1 MKELIEELNA
11 LIEKTTKVWGAIP
24 KSSWFHKPNPEKWS
38 KSEVAGHL
46 VDSAMNNI
54 QRFIRAQYEDA
65 PNLFYNQ
72 NEWVRLNHYETVEK
86 EDLIL
91 LWSLLNRQ
99 ISRIFKNIPAENL
112 ELPCHFK
119 VDGQL
124 QIVTLQYVI
133 EDYVAHLKHH
143 LGQITEG

>member
-24 KSSWFHKPNPEKWS
+24 KSSWFYKPNPDKWS

-99 ISRIFKNIPAENL
+99 ISRIFKNIPTENL

-143 LGQITEG
+143 LGQISER